1 MTRVETYYNLHKHCL
16 SFREPGERVSHARA
30 MVLNNVKFAVQPA
43 GRAKVLTDKRKNVHA
58 FVRGDMVWVAGLND
72 SLRSD
77 LGDYTAYNMNR
88 QQYPRIRYNP
98 YESDSFVL
106 VDTGMPIKSATQ
118 VVIIDSMIY
127 LSGRQ
132 TY

>member
-58 FVRGDMVWVAGLND
+58 FVRGDMMWVAGLND
-72 SLRSD
+72 QLE
-77 LGDYTAYNMNR
+77 DYTNTNMKR
-88 QQYPRIRYNP
+88 QQYPKIRYNP
-98 YESDSFVL
+98 YESESFVL
-106 VDTGMPIKSATQ
+106 VDTGLPIKSATQ
-118 VVIIDSMIY
+118 VVIIDKNIY

-132 TY
+132 TYS

>member
-1 MTRVETYYNLHKHCL
+1 
-16 SFREPGERVSHARA
+16 

-58 FVRGDMVWVAGLND
+58 FVRGDMMWVAGLND
-72 SLRSD
+72 K
-77 LGDYTAYNMNR
+77 LGDYTGYNMNR

-106 VDTGMPIKSATQ
+106 VDTGLPIKSATQ
-118 VVIIDSMIY
+118 VVIIDKSIY

-132 TY
+132 TYS

>member
-1 MTRVETYYNLHKHCL
+1 MTQAILEGMRVETYYNLHKHCL

-58 FVRGDMVWVAGLND
+58 FVRGDMAGLND
-72 SLRSD
+72 N
-77 LGDYTAYNMNR
+77 LGDYTVYNMNR

-118 VVIIDSMIY
+118 VVVIDSMVY